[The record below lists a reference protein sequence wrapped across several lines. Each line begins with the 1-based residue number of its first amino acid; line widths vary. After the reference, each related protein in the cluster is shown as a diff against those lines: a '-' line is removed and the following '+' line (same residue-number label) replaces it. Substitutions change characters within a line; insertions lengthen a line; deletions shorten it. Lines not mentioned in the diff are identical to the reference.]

1 MQSPSITVASTAV
14 FPSNPPA
21 QRVRREI
28 WPAAVITFALLLNVG
43 WICLLGYWLIKV
55 VRLAI

>member
-14 FPSNPPA
+14 LPTNSPA

-28 WPAAVITFALLLNVG
+28 WPTAVISFGLVVTVG
-43 WICLLGYWLIKV
+43 WVCLLGYWLIKL

>member
-1 MQSPSITVASTAV
+1 MQSRTTIASAATL
-14 FPSNPPA
+14 PYEPA

-28 WPAAVITFALLLNVG
+28 WPAAVIAFGLVLTVG
-43 WICLLGYWLIKV
+43 WTCLLGYGLIEL